1 MRSMILA
8 AALIAGLVCASAYP
22 QAPPSQAD
30 STTATD
36 SSQNAEA
43 ELRAKLRALAWVTGP
58 TTVPI
63 AGNSKLAI
71 PAHYV
76 FLDAANTAKFE
87 KIVQNLGSGTEVL
100 VAPETLRWAAYLVF
114 TNGGYVKDDDKI
126 DAPALLST
134 LKKTTEDSNAE
145 RRRLGYQTI
154 HIQGWASLPAYN
166 TTTKRLEWATLLT
179 ADGAGEG
186 PAANFYTKIL
196 GRKGHTSVVMVS
208 SPEDLPTAEASLDS
222 LLNGYSFNPGDTYGE
237 YRPGDKVAEYGLAAL
252 IVGGA
257 AAVAAKKGL
266 FGVIAT
272 FLAAAW
278 KFLAAGVV
286 AAIAWLRRK
295 FGSKK
300 L

>member
-1 MRSMILA
+1 M
-8 AALIAGLVCASAYP
+8 GLLSASA
-22 QAPPSQAD
+22 QSQAQSSQAG
-30 STTATD
+30 STTSAD
-36 SSQNAEA
+36 PNQNAEA

-63 AGNSKLAI
+63 AGNSRLVI
-71 PAHYV
+71 PEHYV

-87 KIVQNLGSGTEVL
+87 KIVQNLGGGTEVL

-126 DAPALLST
+126 DAPALLTT
-134 LKKTTEDSNAE
+134 LKRTTEDSNAE

-179 ADGAGEG
+179 ADGDGEG

-222 LLNGYSFNPGDTYGE
+222 LLNGYSFNPGDTYAE

-278 KFLAAGVV
+278 KFLAAGAV
-286 AAIAWLRRK
+286 AAIAWIRK
-295 FGSKK
+295 KIGSKK
-300 L
+300 I

>member
-1 MRSMILA
+1 MKRVIVA
-8 AALIAGLVCASAYP
+8 AAMIAGLFSALAYP
-22 QAPPSQAD
+22 QTQSTQAD
-30 STTATD
+30 STTNAD
-36 SSQNAEA
+36 SNQQAMED
-43 ELRAKLRALAWVTGP
+43 LRAKLRALDWVKGP

-71 PAHYV
+71 PEHYV

-87 KIVQNLGSGTEVL
+87 KIVQNLGGGTEVL
-100 VAPETLRWAAYLVF
+100 VAPDTLRWAAYLVF
-114 TNGGYVKDDDKI
+114 TGGGYVKDDDKI
-126 DAPALLST
+126 DAPALLTT
-134 LKKTTEDSNAE
+134 LKKNTEDSNAE

-196 GRKGHTSVVMVS
+196 GRRGHTSVVMVS
-208 SPEDLPTAEASLDS
+208 SPDDLPTAEASLDS
-222 LLNGYSFNPGDTYGE
+222 LLNGYSFNSGDTYAE
-237 YRPGDKVAEYGLAAL
+237 YRTGDKVAEYGLAAL

-278 KFLAAGVV
+278 KFLVAGVV
-286 AAIAWLRRK
+286 AAIAWLRQK

-300 L
+300 A